1 MLGRRALVVAAL
13 LAPLLAAAQGGTAAK
28 KIRVAVLEIRPLG
41 TEASKAELL
50 SEVALTEAA
59 GMPGFDVIGRSDINS
74 LIGFEKQKQVMGCSD
89 DSACLAEIGGALGV
103 DLILVGS
110 LGKIGTLYRLDIK
123 LVETKK
129 ARVRSRVGVTVEG
142 SEEKLVAAIQKAVR
156 DLLGPEARPPEPV
169 AAARPAGAA
178 PAAEGKPAPS
188 LAAQPPKAPPPVP
201 AAGVSA
207 SAGTSRRTWAYVAG
221 GTGLALLAGGAAA
234 GLSAKA
240 AYDDEKAAAAVRAA
254 PPTIDPRAEWVVRQP
269 DPGRQVVPQSTYP
282 HAFPAQPVGTQ
293 RGPAGGSTESGSRV
307 RVQPA
312 RRAAPSAAR
321 TVALI

>member
-240 AYDDEKAAAAVRAA
+240 AYDDEKAAADAGDLEAYEDA
-254 PPTIDPRAEWVVRQP
+254 KSKAKSM
-269 DPGRQVVPQSTYP
+269 STV
-282 HAFPAQPVGTQ
+282 ADGLFVAGAIGVGVGTWLYFTS
-293 RGPAGGSTESGSRV
+293 RPPAGV
-307 RVQPA
+307 AVHL
-312 RRAAPSAAR
+312 APTPGGAFASIAGGF
-321 TVALI
+321 